1 MSAFFDVELKIIVT
15 KFAILE
21 EFVRILT
28 ISALGPKHTGIF
40 IKGAKNQFT
49 NTKNTVFMIT

>member
-1 MSAFFDVELKIIVT
+1 MSAFFHVERKKIVN

-21 EFVRILT
+21 KLARILT
-28 ISALGPKHTGIF
+28 ISAIGPKHTGIF
-40 IKGAKNQFT
+40 VKGAKNQFT